1 MRPSPIKLEDGWLS
15 LAPLLPP
22 IGMSSFRPHLSPR
35 TGRGACRPKSGGCN
49 PHIRSFF
56 YKGHCLGEKSWTS
69 RWSQKNWA
77 LLVATLFFLV
87 SLLINLLQR
96 RYGKTRLGRML
107 RKEESIVNFLEGI
120 HKNLGKIEVTCTL
133 EVQGA
138 SSPQEVGKTI
148 HVVRNEIQS
157 TIANMQ
163 EHLRL
168 FSSASTERKST
179 GKTEKSGG
187 EITSKIVRMMNH
199 TKNGMR
205 LYDRVIAEVPWGND
219 VACCQ

>member
-1 MRPSPIKLEDGWLS
+1 MDLPMELRKLG
-15 LAPLLPP
+15 
-22 IGMSSFRPHLSPR
+22 
-35 TGRGACRPKSGGCN
+35 
-49 PHIRSFF
+49 
-56 YKGHCLGEKSWTS
+56 
-69 RWSQKNWA
+69 
-77 LLVATLFFLV
+77 LLVAVLFFLV

-96 RYGKTRLGRML
+96 RYAKTRLGRML

-163 EHLRL
+163 EHLLSFRQHR
-168 FSSASTERKST
+168 RKEKAR
-179 GKTEKSGG
+179 GKKRKAPEKSHQRASG
-187 EITSKIVRMMNH
+187 
-199 TKNGMR
+199 
-205 LYDRVIAEVPWGND
+205 
-219 VACCQ
+219 

>member
-1 MRPSPIKLEDGWLS
+1 MDVPMEPKTLGL
-15 LAPLLPP
+15 LAA
-22 IGMSSFRPHLSPR
+22 I
-35 TGRGACRPKSGGCN
+35 
-49 PHIRSFF
+49 
-56 YKGHCLGEKSWTS
+56 
-69 RWSQKNWA
+69 
-77 LLVATLFFLV
+77 LFFLV
-87 SLLINLLQR
+87 SLLVNLFQR

-163 EHLRL
+163 EHLLSFRQHR
-168 FSSASTERKST
+168 RKE
-179 GKTEKSGG
+179 KAREKKRKAPEKSHQRSSG
-187 EITSKIVRMMNH
+187 
-199 TKNGMR
+199 
-205 LYDRVIAEVPWGND
+205 
-219 VACCQ
+219 

>member
-1 MRPSPIKLEDGWLS
+1 MDIPMEPKKLG
-15 LAPLLPP
+15 
-22 IGMSSFRPHLSPR
+22 
-35 TGRGACRPKSGGCN
+35 
-49 PHIRSFF
+49 
-56 YKGHCLGEKSWTS
+56 
-69 RWSQKNWA
+69 
-77 LLVATLFFLV
+77 LLVAILFFLV
-87 SLLINLLQR
+87 SLLVNLLQR

-163 EHLRL
+163 EHLGSFRQHR
-168 FSSASTERKST
+168 RKEKAQ
-179 GKTEKSGG
+179 GKKKKTAEKSRQRSSG
-187 EITSKIVRMMNH
+187 
-199 TKNGMR
+199 
-205 LYDRVIAEVPWGND
+205 
-219 VACCQ
+219 